1 MDTIQINTWGFVK
14 DEPPQEKGDIMKLGY
29 VRVSTVEQNEER
41 QLVTMEQYQVEK
53 VFTEKI
59 SAKDTN
65 RPKLKELLDFAREGD
80 TIYIHDFSRLAR
92 NTQDLLTIV
101 ETLNNKNIHLVSNK
115 ENIDTSTPTGK
126 LLLTVIAAIN
136 TFEREN
142 LKERQAEGI
151 AIAKKKGV
159 YKGRKPVKVEDF
171 GVYYDKWKTREVS
184 KADLMKILGITRP
197 TLNKLFKE
205 YEQNTK
211 TTT

>member
-1 MDTIQINTWGFVK
+1 MRAGVSQGLTPAK
-14 DEPPQEKGDIMKLGY
+14 EKGDCMRLGY
-29 VRVSTVEQNEER
+29 VRVSTIEQNEER

-65 RPKLKELLDFAREGD
+65 RPKLKELLEFAREGD

-159 YKGRKPVKVEDF
+159 YKGRKPVKVEEF
-171 GVYYDKWKTREVS
+171 GVYYDKWKCREMN
-184 KADLMKILGITRP
+184 KADIMKILGITRP

-205 YEQNTK
+205 YEQNSEI
-211 TTT
+211 TT